1 MDQNLENNTNFK
13 DKLISFL
20 SRNKSKIVFLIF
32 TLLSI
37 IIFFSFLNINN
48 KKKNNLISEQFIQAG
63 IYLSS
68 GRKTESTKIYDNII
82 LSKNSFY
89 SVLALNTVLEKK
101 LVSNEKKILNYFDIV
116 EGLDIPSDRK
126 DLVLLKKSLYFM
138 KNSKQ
143 EKAKKILKELIKKN
157 SKYKDLAQE
166 ILSE

>member
-1 MDQNLENNTNFK
+1 M
-13 DKLISFL
+13 
-20 SRNKSKIVFLIF
+20 IF
-32 TLLSI
+32 FIYQFLLSI
-37 IIFFSFLNINN
+37 IIFFSFFNINN

-68 GRKTESTKIYDNII
+68 GQKTKSIKIYDNII

-143 EKAKKILKELIKKN
+143 EKAKRILRELIEKN
-157 SKYKDLAQE
+157 SKYKNLAQE
-166 ILSE
+166 IMSE

>member
-116 EGLDIPSDRK
+116 EDLDIPRDRK

-138 KNSKQ
+138 KNSKP
-143 EKAKKILKELIKKN
+143 EIAKKILRELIEKN
-157 SKYKDLAQE
+157 SKYKNLAQE
-166 ILSE
+166 IMSE

>member
-89 SVLALNTVLEKK
+89 
-101 LVSNEKKILNYFDIV
+101 Y
-116 EGLDIPSDRK
+116 
-126 DLVLLKKSLYFM
+126 
-138 KNSKQ
+138 Q
-143 EKAKKILKELIKKN
+143 
-157 SKYKDLAQE
+157 
-166 ILSE
+166 